1 VSCRAAVPDLGAYL
15 LGALE
20 PEERRAVQ
28 EHLRGCRDCHAEL
41 AELAQLPGLLA
52 LVDPDE
58 LQSPPVTPS
67 PDLFARVSAA
77 ARRPRRARRL
87 LLVAAALVL
96 LAGGIGAGV
105 ALWPSSDATTVT
117 ATNDGVELAV
127 TATAGGGG
135 TVLDVAVA
143 GLQPEA
149 ECRLVAV
156 DRSGSHYPAGDWP
169 VDDRGGGTWR
179 GWADVE
185 LGAVTDVVL
194 LDGTGTELVRAP
206 L

>member
-1 VSCRAAVPDLGAYL
+1 VTCRAAVPDLGAYL

-20 PEERRAVQ
+20 PDERRAVQ
-28 EHLRGCRDCHAEL
+28 EHLRGCAGCHAEL

-58 LQSPPVTPS
+58 LSSPPVTPS
-67 PDLFARVSAA
+67 PDLYDRVSAA

-96 LAGGIGAGV
+96 LGAGIGVGV
-105 ALWPSSDATTVT
+105 ALWPGTQATTVT
-117 ATNDGVELAV
+117 ASNDGVELAV

-135 TVLDVAVA
+135 TVLDIAVV
-143 GLQPEA
+143 GLQPDA

-156 DRSGSHYPAGDWP
+156 DRAGSHHPAGDWP

-185 LGAVTDVVL
+185 LAAVTDVVL
-194 LDGTGTELVRAP
+194 LDGSGTELVRAP